1 MSSEHEPLMQDIL
14 DAFDRLAERV
24 TISSS
29 HRLDPFISVT
39 LRKAM
44 KALRR
49 YIPGLEQVP
58 DPEAARFL
66 ARAAYAAM
74 ENNDARE
81 AMARAIR
88 GLQYSPHHPGLWFV
102 IATACFE
109 YGAVEDAIRCL
120 QHVVWIHP
128 GHTAARRDLEALT
141 IWSAEQHGAA
151 WPEAADSSSEDRDED
166 RNRGDAEAFD
176 FTEFDDD
183 AFDDDNE

>member
-29 HRLDPFISVT
+29 HRLDPFISST

-66 ARAAYAAM
+66 LRASYAAM
-74 ENNDARE
+74 EENDARE

-102 IATACFE
+102 VATACFE

-128 GHTAARRDLEALT
+128 GYRAARRDLEALT
-141 IWSAEQHGAA
+141 SWAAEQHGEA
-151 WPEAADSSSEDRDED
+151 WSEAADNSSEDRPDDRPTEDVDEL
-166 RNRGDAEAFD
+166 E
-176 FTEFDDD
+176 FTEFENDPPKDDD
-183 AFDDDNE
+183 E